1 MYTFTSVAALCGLL
15 EQAYHAGPGE
25 TGRTKFVDVLK
36 TTFEF
41 GDGAAHLY
49 AETALGSN
57 SDNSASIVRTN
68 AERLIGTWR
77 ATDASSL
84 ADLGYG
90 GNTLSSR
97 MEEWNFADD
106 LTYTYRLEK
115 QISLM
120 SPYGSMVRPSSTSE
134 GGVWVP
140 PDRTG
145 PQINILLLR
154 DGTDG
159 RKAVVDWLGSD
170 DDRPMQ
176 CRINGTRLL
185 RFWMCSLNALFMWR
199 RTGSECTIKRLPSS
213 AVRICNKNC
222 SPFGINR

>member
-1 MYTFTSVAALCGLL
+1 MYKFRSVADLCGLL

-36 TTFEF
+36 TTLEF

-68 AERLIGTWR
+68 AERLIGMWR
-77 ATDASSL
+77 ATGASSL

-90 GNTLSSR
+90 GNALSSR
-97 MEEWNFADD
+97 VEEWNFADD
-106 LTYTYRLEK
+106 LTYTYRLER
-115 QISLM
+115 QTSLM
-120 SPYGSMVRPSSTSE
+120 SPYGSMVRPSSTSA
-134 GGVWVP
+134 GGLWVP

-145 PQINILLLR
+145 PQIDILLLR

-159 RKAVVDWLGSD
+159 RTVVIDWLGSD

-176 CRINGTRLL
+176 CQINGTRFL
-185 RFWMCSLNALFMWR
+185 RF
-199 RTGSECTIKRLPSS
+199 
-213 AVRICNKNC
+213 
-222 SPFGINR
+222 

>member
-1 MYTFTSVAALCGLL
+1 MYSFKSVAALCRLL
-15 EQAYHAGPGE
+15 ELAGPGE
-25 TGRTKFVDVLK
+25 TGRAKFVDVLK

-41 GDGAAHLY
+41 GDRAAHLY
-49 AETALGSN
+49 AETMLGSD

-77 ATDASSL
+77 ATGASSL

-90 GNTLSSR
+90 RNALSST

-106 LTYTYRLEK
+106 MTYSYRLEK
-115 QISLM
+115 QTSLM
-120 SPYGSMVRPSSTSE
+120 SPYGSIVRPSSTSE
-134 GGVWVP
+134 GGFWAP

-159 RKAVVDWLGSD
+159 REVMVDWLGSD
-170 DDRPMQ
+170 DDRPME
-176 CRINGTRLL
+176 CRIDFTRFQ
-185 RFWMCSLNALFMWR
+185 RF
-199 RTGSECTIKRLPSS
+199 
-213 AVRICNKNC
+213 
-222 SPFGINR
+222 

>member
-1 MYTFTSVAALCGLL
+1 MYSFKSVAALCRLL
-15 EQAYHAGPGE
+15 ELAGPGE
-25 TGRTKFVDVLK
+25 TGRAKFVDVLK

-41 GDGAAHLY
+41 GDRAAHLY
-49 AETALGSN
+49 AETMLGSD

-68 AERLIGTWR
+68 AERLIGTWG
-77 ATDASSL
+77 ATGASSL

-90 GNTLSSR
+90 GNALSST

-106 LTYTYRLEK
+106 MTYSYRLEK
-115 QISLM
+115 QTSLM

-134 GGVWVP
+134 SGVWAP

-145 PQINILLLR
+145 PQIYILLLR

-159 RKAVVDWLGSD
+159 REAIVDWLGSD

-176 CRINGTRLL
+176 CRIDFTHFL
-185 RFWMCSLNALFMWR
+185 RS
-199 RTGSECTIKRLPSS
+199 
-213 AVRICNKNC
+213 
-222 SPFGINR
+222 

>member
-1 MYTFTSVAALCGLL
+1 MYTFKSVAALCGLL

-41 GDGAAHLY
+41 GDGAAHLF
-49 AETALGSN
+49 AGTALGSN

-77 ATDASSL
+77 ASGGSSV

-90 GNTLSSR
+90 GNALSSTI
-97 MEEWNFADD
+97 EEWNFADD
-106 LTYTYRLEK
+106 MTYAYQLEK

-134 GGVWVP
+134 SGMWVP
-140 PDRTG
+140 PDRTD
-145 PQINILLLR
+145 PQINVLLLR

-159 RKAVVDWLGSD
+159 RELFVDWLGFD
-170 DDRPMQ
+170 DDRPME
-176 CRINGTRLL
+176 CRIDFTRFL
-185 RFWMCSLNALFMWR
+185 RS
-199 RTGSECTIKRLPSS
+199 
-213 AVRICNKNC
+213 
-222 SPFGINR
+222 

>member
-15 EQAYHAGPGE
+15 EQAGPGD

-41 GDGAAHLY
+41 GDRAAHLY
-49 AETALGSN
+49 AGTVLGSN

-77 ATDASSL
+77 ATGASSL

-90 GNTLSSR
+90 GNALSSR
-97 MEEWNFADD
+97 IEEWNFADD

-120 SPYGSMVRPSSTSE
+120 SPYGSMVRPSSTNVRAATDVIGFVME
-134 GGVWVP
+134 A
-140 PDRTG
+140 
-145 PQINILLLR
+145 ILKIVSR
-154 DGTDG
+154 SIG
-159 RKAVVDWLGSD
+159 
-170 DDRPMQ
+170 
-176 CRINGTRLL
+176 
-185 RFWMCSLNALFMWR
+185 
-199 RTGSECTIKRLPSS
+199 
-213 AVRICNKNC
+213 
-222 SPFGINR
+222 

>member
-41 GDGAAHLY
+41 GDSAAHLY
-49 AETALGSN
+49 AGTALGSN
-57 SDNSASIVRTN
+57 SDNSAGIVRTN

-77 ATDASSL
+77 ATGASSL
-84 ADLGYG
+84 ADIGYG
-90 GNTLSSR
+90 GNALSSR
-97 MEEWNFADD
+97 VEEWNFADD

-115 QISLM
+115 QTTVM

-134 GGVWVP
+134 GGLWVP

-145 PQINILLLR
+145 PQIQILLLCH
-154 DGTDG
+154 GTDG
-159 RKAVVDWLGSD
+159 RKAVVDWLASD

-176 CRINGTRLL
+176 CQINGTRFV
-185 RFWMCSLNALFMWR
+185 RF
-199 RTGSECTIKRLPSS
+199 
-213 AVRICNKNC
+213 
-222 SPFGINR
+222 

>member
-1 MYTFTSVAALCGLL
+1 MYTFTSIAALCRLL

-25 TGRTKFVDVLK
+25 TGRTKFVDALK
-36 TTFEF
+36 KTFEF
-41 GDGAAHLY
+41 GDRAAHLY
-49 AETALGSN
+49 AGTVLGSN
-57 SDNSASIVRTN
+57 SDNSAIIVRTN

-77 ATDASSL
+77 ATGASSL

-90 GNTLSSR
+90 GNALSSR

-134 GGVWVP
+134 GGLWVP

-159 RKAVVDWLGSD
+159 RKAMVDWLGSD

-176 CRINGTRLL
+176 CLINGTRFL
-185 RFWMCSLNALFMWR
+185 RF
-199 RTGSECTIKRLPSS
+199 
-213 AVRICNKNC
+213 
-222 SPFGINR
+222 

>member
-36 TTFEF
+36 TRYEF
-41 GDGAAHLY
+41 GDSAADLY
-49 AETALGSN
+49 AGTVLGSN
-57 SDNSASIVRTN
+57 SDNTARIVRTN

-77 ATDASSL
+77 ATGASSL

-90 GNTLSSR
+90 GTALSSR
-97 MEEWNFADD
+97 IEEWNFADD

-134 GGVWVP
+134 GGFWVP

-145 PQINILLLR
+145 PQINILLLCH
-154 DGTDG
+154 GTDG
-159 RKAVVDWLGSD
+159 RKAMVDWLGSD

-176 CRINGTRLL
+176 CQINGTRLL
-185 RFWMCSLNALFMWR
+185 RF
-199 RTGSECTIKRLPSS
+199 
-213 AVRICNKNC
+213 
-222 SPFGINR
+222 